1 MERMPHFSRL
11 VLVCALLL
19 LSITSPMLSAAD
31 PPKPAAAANK
41 GAKTPEEALRRFMLG
56 VMTSDEKELKQV
68 TVDTKPDDFRMLLG
82 SQVPPEVLP
91 MLRKDLESFPIE
103 RLKPGDEF
111 QTPDGKPI
119 VVAEDWIAEDR
130 TVLRM
135 KGDPLAQRIYLV
147 KGAWRVD
154 PASIIAARKAIDA
167 EGRPGK

>member
-1 MERMPHFSRL
+1 MPHFSRAVIACTSL
-11 VLVCALLL
+11 LFALTGRAL
-19 LSITSPMLSAAD
+19 IAAD
-31 PPKPAAAANK
+31 PPKPAAAASK

-56 VMTSDEKELKQV
+56 VMTSNVDELKQV
-68 TVDTKPDDFRMLLG
+68 TVDTKPDDFRWLLG

-91 MLRKDLESFPIE
+91 QLREDIEKFPIE
-103 RLKPGDEF
+103 KLKPGDKF

-130 TVLRM
+130 AVLRM

-154 PASIIAARKAIDA
+154 PTPIIAARKAIDA
-167 EGRPGK
+167 EGRQRK

>member
-1 MERMPHFSRL
+1 MPHFSRL
-11 VLVCALLL
+11 VLACALLL
-19 LSITSPMLSAAD
+19 FANCGRTLVAAD
-31 PPKPAAAANK
+31 PPKPAAAASK

-68 TVDTKPDDFRMLLG
+68 IVDTKPDDFRMLLG

-91 MLRKDLESFPIE
+91 MLRKDIEGFPIE
-103 RLKPGDEF
+103 QLKPGDKF

-119 VVAEDWIAEDR
+119 VVAEDWIGEDR
-130 TVLRM
+130 AVLRM

-154 PASIIAARKAIDA
+154 PTPIIAARKAIDA
-167 EGRPGK
+167 EGRQGK